1 MELSGLYSRIDAL
14 TMNDELIDRQFD
26 DDSNLSRLS
35 SLSVTAPTL
44 TRLPRFTSF
53 DFTAIPSYS
62 RLHLVT
68 IAVATNGRRRNSA
81 LQAPFYRTIPT
92 SQLVQKSSNPN
103 SSPPSDHDSLNFTG
117 FPFKTIQSHAL
128 PAILWDQQ
136 WTIHA
141 SRYVVCY
148 GVDGIW
154 CGVFMA
160 SFRCYP

>member
-53 DFTAIPSYS
+53 DFTAVPSYG

-103 SSPPSDHDSLNFTG
+103 SSPPSDDDSLNFTG

-136 WTIHA
+136 
-141 SRYVVCY
+141 
-148 GVDGIW
+148 
-154 CGVFMA
+154 
-160 SFRCYP
+160 

>member
-14 TMNDELIDRQFD
+14 TVNDELIDRQFD
-26 DDSNLSRLS
+26 DSDDSNLSRLS

-53 DFTAIPSYS
+53 DFTAVPSYG

-103 SSPPSDHDSLNFTG
+103 SSEEAPR
-117 FPFKTIQSHAL
+117 L
-128 PAILWDQQ
+128 P
-136 WTIHA
+136 TMT
-141 SRYVVCY
+141 R
-148 GVDGIW
+148 
-154 CGVFMA
+154 
-160 SFRCYP
+160 